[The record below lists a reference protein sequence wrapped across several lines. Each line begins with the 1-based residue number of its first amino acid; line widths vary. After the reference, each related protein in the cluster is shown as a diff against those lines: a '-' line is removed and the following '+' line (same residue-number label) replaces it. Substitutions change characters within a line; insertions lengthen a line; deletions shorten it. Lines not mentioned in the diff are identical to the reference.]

1 MVYTGTHDNDTT
13 AGWFSAL
20 SAREK
25 KSVLRYLASTG
36 DDIVWDLNRTAI
48 ASVADTAI
56 LPLQDVLGLP
66 NDSRMNL
73 PGTAGGNWSWRFR
86 SGQLTGKL
94 AKKLREVTEL
104 YGQAPC
110 SLRSPR
116 INYLDRN
123 DVDYIVSCTIIFI
136 TKLLLMLP
144 GIISCCCVGASSR
157 RDNRAVGRS
166 CRIRSS
172 NERSC
177 DDVRNEIQS

>member
-1 MVYTGTHDNDTT
+1 VYTGTHDNDTT

-25 KSVLRYLASTG
+25 KTVLRYLASAG

-94 AKKLREVTEL
+94 AKKLREMTEL
-104 YGQAPC
+104 YG
-110 SLRSPR
+110 R
-116 INYLDRN
+116 
-123 DVDYIVSCTIIFI
+123 
-136 TKLLLMLP
+136 LP
-144 GIISCCCVGASSR
+144 ASSQPE
-157 RDNRAVGRS
+157 DKLS
-166 CRIRSS
+166 
-172 NERSC
+172 
-177 DDVRNEIQS
+177 